1 VGELPRIEGLI
12 LLNGILLIDKAPGWT
27 SHDVVAKCRGL
38 LRERKI
44 GHGGTLDPMA
54 TGLLVL
60 FVGPSTKLVSRLPG
74 EKTYITSLRFGLET
88 DTYDIWGKTLRE
100 YKHIPSADDLRA
112 VLPRYTGSLMQ
123 TPPMVSAV
131 KIGGKKLYE
140 LARKGVEVER
150 PPRPVTVEE
159 FQWLEESDGAHTVRI
174 RCSAGTYVRSLVH
187 DIGKELGSGAV
198 MTALRR
204 THSGP
209 FYVDDAVPVEAVS
222 PELVKEYS
230 L

>member
-1 VGELPRIEGLI
+1 M
-12 LLNGILLIDKAPGWT
+12 LNGILLVDKAPGWT

-38 LRERKI
+38 LREKRI

-60 FVGPSTKLVSRLPG
+60 FVGPATKLAGKLPG
-74 EKTYITSLRFGLET
+74 EKTYLASLRFGLET
-88 DTYDIWGKTLRE
+88 DTYDIEGKQIRGYE
-100 YKHIPSADDLRA
+100 NIPDA
-112 VLPRYTGSLMQ
+112 VSLQELLPKYTGDLMQ

-131 KIGGKKLYE
+131 KINGKKLYE
-140 LARKGVEVER
+140 LARKGIEIER
-150 PPRPVTVEE
+150 PPRPVTVRELR
-159 FQWLEESDGAHTVRI
+159 WLGEKDGEHTLLV
-174 RCSAGTYVRSLVH
+174 RCSAGTYIRSLIH
-187 DIGKELGSGAV
+187 DMGHDLGSGAV

-209 FYVDDAVPVEAVS
+209 FCVEDAVPVGEVT
-222 PELVKEYS
+222 PERVREGL

>member
-1 VGELPRIEGLI
+1 M
-12 LLNGILLIDKAPGWT
+12 LNGILLVDKAPGWT

-74 EKTYITSLRFGLET
+74 EKVYLASMRFGIET
-88 DTYDIWGKTLRE
+88 DTYDIEGNVVRN
-100 YKHIPSADDLRA
+100 YDNIPTPAD
-112 VLPRYTGSLMQ
+112 VLSILPKYIGNLMQ
-123 TPPMVSAV
+123 VPPMVSAV

-140 LARKGVEVER
+140 LARKGIEVER
-150 PPRPVTVEE
+150 PPRPVTVSELSWMGE
-159 FQWLEESDGAHTVRI
+159 KNGNHTLLI
-174 RCSAGTYVRSLVH
+174 KCSAGTYVRSLIH
-187 DIGKELGSGAV
+187 DIGRELGSGAV

-204 THSGP
+204 TRSGP
-209 FYVDDAVPVEAVS
+209 FCVDGAVAVEKVV
-222 PELVKEYS
+222 PELVTEWTP
-230 L
+230 

>member
-1 VGELPRIEGLI
+1 

-38 LRERKI
+38 LRERRI
-44 GHGGTLDPMA
+44 GHGGTLDPLA

-74 EKTYITSLRFGLET
+74 EKTYIASLRFGWET
-88 DTYDIWGKTLRE
+88 DTYDIEGKTVRE
-100 YKHIPSADDLRA
+100 YDTIPSADDLQA
-112 VLPRYTGSLMQ
+112 ILPRYTGGLLQ

-140 LARKGVEVER
+140 LARKGIEVER
-150 PPRPVTVEE
+150 PPRPVTVHE
-159 FQWLEESDGAHTVRI
+159 FTLLEGQGRDYTLRI
-174 RCSAGTYVRSLVH
+174 RCSAGTYVRSLIH
-187 DIGKELGSGAV
+187 DIGRELGSGAV

-209 FYVDDAVPVEAVS
+209 FCVDGAVPVGAVT
-222 PELVKEYS
+222 PEHVREYT